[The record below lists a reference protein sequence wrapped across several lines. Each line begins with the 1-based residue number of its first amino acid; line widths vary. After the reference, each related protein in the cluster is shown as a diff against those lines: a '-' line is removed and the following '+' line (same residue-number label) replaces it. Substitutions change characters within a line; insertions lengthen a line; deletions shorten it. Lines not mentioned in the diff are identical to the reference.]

1 MPSVSS
7 DASSDSAPVS
17 STPAYEIHER
27 QKERNIVRCLQVY
40 DAWLSSALVS
50 ATPAFEIDERETD
63 GEKYIVMP
71 TVSFDGSSG
80 SGTENLI

>member
-7 DASSDSAPVS
+7 DASSDSAPVC
-17 STPAYEIHER
+17 STPEIHER
-27 QKERNIVRCLQVY
+27 QTERNIVLCLQFY

-50 ATPAFEIDERETD
+50 STPAFEIDERETD